1 MCNFLKVF
9 TLNIVPKVALTYL
22 SICVGY
28 FEKCHFL
35 INIYFGYLR
44 FGQLFPVCVLFI
56 KLQFVFVFPSLDSK
70 QRGKVLHTRIEFKSH
85 GTRKSVA
92 KVADAINLPI
102 HIVQVNVAL
111 ERGGWT

>member
-56 KLQFVFVFPSLDSK
+56 KLQFVFVFPSLDPVVYPHCLLEIVK
-70 QRGKVLHTRIEFKSH
+70 RI
-85 GTRKSVA
+85 
-92 KVADAINLPI
+92 
-102 HIVQVNVAL
+102 IV
-111 ERGGWT
+111 